1 MKKFTFLIL
10 LFFFIVSCSSLKDA
24 GKVLRN
30 EKIKTT
36 DEFLV
41 KKREPLVYPPNYD
54 KLPEPGSKENQNQ
67 ASSEK
72 EKIKN
77 ILKVTTE
84 DNNVN
89 NKSKSIED
97 KILREIRK

>member
-1 MKKFTFLIL
+1 MRKIFSL
-10 LFFFIVSCSSLKDA
+10 LSLFVLFISCGAFQDA

-41 KKREPLVYPPNYD
+41 KKREPLVYPPEFD
-54 KLPEPGSKENQNQ
+54 KLPEPGSLENVNR
-67 ASSEK
+67 SEEEK
-72 EKIKN
+72 EKIKS
-77 ILKVTTE
+77 ILKVKTE
-84 DNNVN
+84 DKNTNNA
-89 NKSKSIED
+89 SKSIED